1 MVQQMMS
8 FYKEDKKTLNTFVP
22 TFASVDK
29 TASDSTTYTITGA
42 HKYFI
47 GDVTDYSVDYW
58 DTDRSDVVRGLSTSN
73 WATASTITIAH
84 TFKTGTKQQTVVV
97 PSKYTNVSGKDVNNG
112 DVKFNL
118 VKTFDFT
125 NAQGY
130 ITSYNVFVAPATD
143 GLGADS
149 KITITIK

>member
-1 MVQQMMS
+1 MIKTDVEQVVVVYALITKGNAAEYQM
-8 FYKEDKKTLNTFVP
+8 F
-22 TFASVDK
+22 
-29 TASDSTTYTITGA
+29 
-42 HKYFI
+42 
-47 GDVTDYSVDYW
+47 
-58 DTDRSDVVRGLSTSN
+58 
-73 WATASTITIAH
+73 
-84 TFKTGTKQQTVVV
+84 TVVV
-97 PSKYTNVSGKDVNNG
+97 PAKYTTVSGKDVNNG

-130 ITSYNVFVAPATD
+130 ISSFKVFVAPATD